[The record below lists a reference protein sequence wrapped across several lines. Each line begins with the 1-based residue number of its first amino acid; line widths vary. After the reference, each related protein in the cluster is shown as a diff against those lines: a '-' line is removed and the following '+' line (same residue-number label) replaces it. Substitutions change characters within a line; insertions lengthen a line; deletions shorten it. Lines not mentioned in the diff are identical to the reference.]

1 MMRRRCFSC
10 EALYSRSPLSGCY
23 GIANV
28 GFWGRNSIRV
38 FRHNDEC
45 RRLVSRRLNKVRT
58 KSRGQQS
65 FASAVPLPGTRFRM
79 LRHITTSSR
88 NRAVTLPQLYSS
100 FWSRIDPGY
109 QASQHAYRS
118 IATLLYFIH
127 HAKPTHAFQFV
138 FFSQPQFSP

>member
-1 MMRRRCFSC
+1 VVVTV
-10 EALYSRSPLSGCY
+10 SRMSDFGEE
-23 GIANV
+23 IAYV
-28 GFWGRNSIRV
+28 SFDTTMSV
-38 FRHNDEC
+38 VDSQC
-45 RRLVSRRLNKVRT
+45 RGHFVSRRLNKVRT